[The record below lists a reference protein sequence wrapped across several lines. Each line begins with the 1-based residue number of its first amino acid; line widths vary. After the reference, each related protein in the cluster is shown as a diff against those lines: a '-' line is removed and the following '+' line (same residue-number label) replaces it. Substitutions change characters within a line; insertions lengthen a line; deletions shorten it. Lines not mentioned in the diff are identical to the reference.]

1 MPSKKNNATLNATS
15 HVQNLTHGARSVSD
29 ERAGASYERPF
40 VKSISQKKLFFGRN
54 RLGDLKRLLSSCS
67 YSRSYKVRPRTPHD
81 KCPSGCFNLAN
92 EFFSFI
98 WRMITQPLRRSHQ
111 NRTKSKSKNHRT
123 SFFKTFLCAENHRFS
138 FFLEIRRVGRLRILP
153 QCKHDCD

>member
-1 MPSKKNNATLNATS
+1 ML
-15 HVQNLTHGARSVSD
+15 RSTQRAMCISD
-29 ERAGASYERPF
+29 TRGEALRAERAGASYERPF